1 MLKTFTNFE
10 IAVVSV
16 LPAALAYLWRLI
28 AGDLIVCKQYK
39 LKYFRILTIACSFY
53 RISRKVVGSSSA
65 TRRKIW

>member
-28 AGDLIVCKQYK
+28 AGDLINFQE
-39 LKYFRILTIACSFY
+39 S
-53 RISRKVVGSSSA
+53 
-65 TRRKIW
+65 RRKLISYTAKDMVNCYQSYVADTNGDVKKS